1 MAALPTLSPKS
12 QMSKSILPATGT
24 AGDVAATLPLGIYS
38 GSNSFLSG
46 AADQVAYTYSKIGG
60 NILDIELKASNVY
73 ANYEEAVLE
82 YSYLVN
88 LHQSKN
94 MLSDVLGQ
102 ATGTFDQD
110 GNIVTGPENVNLKY
124 PRVMF
129 EYARRVADSFSF
141 EASVGGT
148 IPIYSASFQL
158 EEGQQDYDLQA
169 IISGSSATGID
180 PATGGTVEFDG
191 VVGDKRIIVKKV
203 FFKTPNAMWR
213 FFGYFGGLN
222 VVGNMNYYGQYT
234 DDSSFELIPAWHN
247 KLQAKAFEDHL
258 YTRLSHYS
266 FEMKNNKLRIFP
278 QPDLISTYRFMWVE
292 FSVIPNSWDNPPDYD
307 VGVNGINNL
316 NTLPFDNIPYESI
329 NAIGKQWIRRFS
341 LALSKETLGQ
351 IRGKFQTI
359 PIPGESV
366 NLNADALLSQAAT
379 EQQALRDE
387 LKEILDQVTYSE
399 MAKID
404 AEKSENVLT
413 IQKRIPNLIFQG

>member
-1 MAALPTLSPKS
+1 MALPTLSPKS
-12 QMSKSILPATGT
+12 QMSKSILPPTGT
-24 AGDVAATLPLGIYS
+24 VANVAATLPLGIYDS
-38 GSNSFLSG
+38 SDSFLSG
-46 AADQVAYTYSKIGG
+46 AADQVAYTYKKLGG
-60 NILDIELKASNVY
+60 DVLDIELRASNVY

-110 GNIVTGPENVNLKY
+110 GNIVTGPEGVNLKF

-129 EYARRVADSFSF
+129 EYARRVSDGFSF

-148 IPIYSASFQL
+148 IPIYSASFKL
-158 EEGQQDYDLQA
+158 EEGRQDYDLQA
-169 IISGSSATGID
+169 IISGSSATGVGPNGD
-180 PATGGTVEFDG
+180 PVEFDG
-191 VVGDKRIIVKKV
+191 VVQDKRVIVKKV

-234 DDSSFELIPAWHN
+234 DDSSFELIPSWHN

-258 YTRLSHYS
+258 WTRLSHYS
-266 FEMKNNKLRIFP
+266 FELRNNKLRIFP
-278 QPDLISTYRFMWVE
+278 QPDLLSTYRYMWVE
-292 FSVIPNSWDNPPDYD
+292 FSVIPNSWDNPPGYKD
-307 VGVNGINNL
+307 GVDGINNM
-316 NTLPFDNIPYESI
+316 NTIPFDNIPYENI

-341 LALSKETLGQ
+341 VALSKETLGQ

-366 NLNADALLSQAAT
+366 NLNADALLAQAQA
-379 EQQALRDE
+379 EQEALRTE
-387 LKEILDQVTYSE
+387 LKEIMDQLTYVE
-399 MAKID
+399 MTKQD
-404 AEKSENVLT
+404 SEKSEAVNT
-413 IQKRIPNLIFQG
+413 IQKRVPNLIFQG

>member
-1 MAALPTLSPKS
+1 MAALPTLSPAS

-38 GSNSFLSG
+38 SSDPFLSG

-148 IPIYSASFQL
+148 IPIYSASFRL
-158 EEGQQDYDLQA
+158 VEGQQDYDLQA
-169 IISGSSATGID
+169 IISGSSATGVG
-180 PATGGTVEFDG
+180 PNGNAVEFNG
-191 VVGDKRIIVKKV
+191 VVQDKRVIVKKV

-247 KLQAKAFEDHL
+247 KLQAMAFEDHL

-278 QPDLISTYRFMWVE
+278 QPDLLSTYRFMWVE
-292 FSVIPNSWDNPPDYD
+292 FSVIPNVWENPPDYD
-307 VGVNGINNL
+307 AGVDGINNL
-316 NTLPFDNIPYESI
+316 NTIPFDNIPYESI

>member
-1 MAALPTLSPKS
+1 MAALPTLSPAS

-24 AGDVAATLPLGIYS
+24 AGDVAATLPLGIYETS
-38 GSNSFLSG
+38 DPFLSG
-46 AADQVAYTYSKIGG
+46 AADQVAYTYKKLGG
-60 NILDIELKASNVY
+60 DVLDIELKASNVY

-94 MLSDVLGQ
+94 ILSDVLGQ

-110 GNIVTGPENVNLKY
+110 GNVVSGPSGVNLKY

-129 EYARRVADSFSF
+129 EYARRMGDAFSF
-141 EASVGGT
+141 EANVGGT
-148 IPIYSASFQL
+148 IPIYSASFKL
-158 EEGQQDYDLQA
+158 EEGVQDYDLQA
-169 IISGSSATGID
+169 IISGSSATGVGPNGD
-180 PATGGTVEFDG
+180 AVPFAG
-191 VVGDKRIIVKKV
+191 VVEDSRVIVKKV

-234 DDSSFELIPAWHN
+234 DDSSFELIPSWHN
-247 KLQAKAFEDHL
+247 KLQAMAFEDHL
-258 YTRLSHYS
+258 WTRLSHYS
-266 FEMKNNKLRIFP
+266 FELKNNKLRIFP
-278 QPDLISTYRFMWVE
+278 QPDLLSTYRYMWVE
-292 FSVIPNSWDNPPDYD
+292 FSVIPNAWDNPPDYD
-307 VGVNGINNL
+307 AGVDGINNV
-316 NTLPFDNIPYESI
+316 NTLPFDNIPYENI
-329 NAIGKQWIRRFS
+329 NAIGKQWIRRFA

-387 LKEILDQVTYSE
+387 LKEILDQLTYPE
-399 MAKID
+399 IAKID
-404 AEKSENVLT
+404 AEKSEAVNTV
-413 IQKRIPNLIFQG
+413 QKRIPNLIFQG

>member
-1 MAALPTLSPKS
+1 MALPTLSPKS
-12 QMSKSILPATGT
+12 QMSKSILPPTGT
-24 AGDVAATLPLGIYS
+24 VANVAATLPLGIYDS
-38 GSNSFLSG
+38 SDSFLSG
-46 AADQVAYTYSKIGG
+46 AADQVAYTYKKLGG
-60 NILDIELKASNVY
+60 DVLDIELKASNVY

-110 GNIVTGPENVNLKY
+110 GNIVTGPEGVNLKF

-129 EYARRVADSFSF
+129 EYARRVSDGFSF
-141 EASVGGT
+141 EANVGGT
-148 IPIYSASFQL
+148 IPIYSASFKL
-158 EEGQQDYDLQA
+158 EEGKQDYDLQA
-169 IISGSSATGID
+169 IISGSSATGVGPNGD
-180 PATGGTVEFDG
+180 PVEFDG
-191 VVGDKRIIVKKV
+191 VVQDKRVIVKKV

-234 DDSSFELIPAWHN
+234 DDSSFELIPSWHN

-258 YTRLSHYS
+258 WTRLSHYS
-266 FEMKNNKLRIFP
+266 FELRNNKLRIFP
-278 QPDLISTYRFMWVE
+278 QPDLLSTYRYMWVE
-292 FSVIPNSWDNPPDYD
+292 FSVIPNSWDNPPDYKD
-307 VGVNGINNL
+307 GVDGINNM
-316 NTLPFDNIPYESI
+316 NTIPFDNIPYENI
-329 NAIGKQWIRRFS
+329 NAIGKQWIRRFA

-366 NLNADALLSQAAT
+366 NLNADALLSQAQA
-379 EQQALRDE
+379 EQEALRTE
-387 LKEILDQVTYSE
+387 LKEILDQLTYVEVTKQDSE
-399 MAKID
+399 K
-404 AEKSENVLT
+404 AEAVEQ
-413 IQKRIPNLIFQG
+413 IQQRVPNLIFQG

>member
-1 MAALPTLSPKS
+1 MALPTLSPKS
-12 QMSKSILPATGT
+12 QMSKSILPPTGT
-24 AGDVAATLPLGIYS
+24 VANVAATLPLGIYDS
-38 GSNSFLSG
+38 SDSFLSG
-46 AADQVAYTYSKIGG
+46 AADQVAYTYKKLGG
-60 NILDIELKASNVY
+60 DVLDIELRASNVY

-110 GNIVTGPENVNLKY
+110 GNIVTGPENVNLKF

-129 EYARRVADSFSF
+129 EYARRVSDGFSF

-148 IPIYSASFQL
+148 IPIYSASFKL
-158 EEGQQDYDLQA
+158 EEGRQDYDLQA
-169 IISGSSATGID
+169 IISGSSATGVGPNGD
-180 PATGGTVEFDG
+180 PVEFDG
-191 VVGDKRIIVKKV
+191 VVQDKRVIVKKV

-234 DDSSFELIPAWHN
+234 DDSSFELIPSWHN

-258 YTRLSHYS
+258 WTRLSHYS
-266 FEMKNNKLRIFP
+266 FELRNNKLRIFP
-278 QPDLISTYRFMWVE
+278 QPDLLSTYRYMWVE
-292 FSVIPNSWDNPPDYD
+292 FSVIPNSWDNPPDYKD
-307 VGVNGINNL
+307 GVDGINNM
-316 NTLPFDNIPYESI
+316 NTIPFDNIPYENI
-329 NAIGKQWIRRFS
+329 NAIGKQWIRRFA

-351 IRGKFQTI
+351 IRGKFQSI

-366 NLNADALLSQAAT
+366 NLNADALLSQAQT
-379 EQQALRDE
+379 EQEALRTE
-387 LKEILDQVTYSE
+387 LKEIMDQLTYVE
-399 MAKID
+399 MTKQD
-404 AEKSENVLT
+404 SEKSEAVNT
-413 IQKRIPNLIFQG
+413 IQKRVPNLIFQG

>member
-1 MAALPTLSPKS
+1 MALPTLSPKS
-12 QMSKSILPATGT
+12 QMSKSILPPTGT
-24 AGDVAATLPLGIYS
+24 VGDVAASLPLGIYDS
-38 GSNSFLSG
+38 STAFLSG
-46 AADQVAYTYSKIGG
+46 AADQVAYTYKKLGG
-60 NILDIELKASNVY
+60 DVLDIEMKASNVY

-88 LHQSKN
+88 LHQTKN

-110 GNIVTGPENVNLKY
+110 GNVVSGPENVNLKY

-129 EYARRVADSFSF
+129 EYARRVSDGFSF
-141 EASVGGT
+141 EAGIGGT
-148 IPIYSASFQL
+148 IPIYSASFKL

-169 IISGSSATGID
+169 IISGSSATGVGPNGD
-180 PATGGTVEFDG
+180 PVEFDG
-191 VVGDKRIIVKKV
+191 VVEDKRVIVKKV

-234 DDSSFELIPAWHN
+234 DDSSFELIPSWHN

-258 YTRLSHYS
+258 WTRLSHYS
-266 FEMKNNKLRIFP
+266 FELKNNKLRIFP
-278 QPDLISTYRFMWVE
+278 QPDLLSTYQYMWVE
-292 FSVIPNSWDNPPDYD
+292 FSVIPNSWDNPPDYKD
-307 VGVNGINNL
+307 GVDGINNM
-316 NTLPFDNIPYESI
+316 NTIPFDNVPYENI
-329 NAIGKQWIRRFS
+329 NAIGKQWIRRFA

-366 NLNADALLSQAAT
+366 NLNADALLSQAQT
-379 EQQALRDE
+379 EQEALRTE
-387 LKEILDQVTYSE
+387 LKEIMDQLTYTE
-399 MAKID
+399 MAKQD
-404 AEKSENVLT
+404 SEKSEAVNT
-413 IQKRIPNLIFQG
+413 IQKRVPNLIFQG

>member
-1 MAALPTLSPKS
+1 MALPTLSPKS
-12 QMSKSILPATGT
+12 QMSKSILPPTGT
-24 AGDVAATLPLGIYS
+24 VANVAATLPLGIYDS
-38 GSNSFLSG
+38 SDSFLSG
-46 AADQVAYTYSKIGG
+46 AADQVAYTYKKLGG
-60 NILDIELKASNVY
+60 DVLDIELKASNVY

-110 GNIVTGPENVNLKY
+110 GNIVTGPEGVNLKF

-129 EYARRVADSFSF
+129 EYARRVSDGFSF
-141 EASVGGT
+141 EANVGGT
-148 IPIYSASFQL
+148 IPIYSASFKL
-158 EEGQQDYDLQA
+158 EEGKQDYDLQA
-169 IISGSSATGID
+169 IISGSSATGVGPNGD
-180 PATGGTVEFDG
+180 PVEFDG
-191 VVGDKRIIVKKV
+191 VVQDKRVIVKKV

-234 DDSSFELIPAWHN
+234 DDSSFELIPSWHN

-258 YTRLSHYS
+258 WTRLSHYS
-266 FEMKNNKLRIFP
+266 FELKNNKLRIFP
-278 QPDLISTYRFMWVE
+278 QPDLLSTYRFMWVE
-292 FSVIPNSWDNPPDYD
+292 FSVIPNSWDNPPDYKD
-307 VGVNGINNL
+307 GVDGINNM
-316 NTLPFDNIPYESI
+316 NTIPFDNIPYENI
-329 NAIGKQWIRRFS
+329 NAIGKQWIRRFA

-366 NLNADALLSQAAT
+366 NLNADALLSQAQA
-379 EQQALRDE
+379 EQEALRTE
-387 LKEILDQVTYSE
+387 LKEILDQLTYVEVTKQDSE
-399 MAKID
+399 K
-404 AEKSENVLT
+404 AEAVEQ
-413 IQKRIPNLIFQG
+413 IQQRVPNLIFQG

>member
-1 MAALPTLSPKS
+1 MALPTLSPKS
-12 QMSKSILPATGT
+12 QMSKSILPPTGT
-24 AGDVAATLPLGIYS
+24 VANVAATLPLGIYDS
-38 GSNSFLSG
+38 STAFLSG
-46 AADQVAYTYSKIGG
+46 AADQVAYTYKKLGG
-60 NILDIELKASNVY
+60 DVLDIELKASNVY

-110 GNIVTGPENVNLKY
+110 GNVITGPQNVNLKY

-129 EYARRVADSFSF
+129 EYARRISDGFSF
-141 EASVGGT
+141 EANVGGT
-148 IPIYSASFQL
+148 IPIYSASFKL
-158 EEGQQDYDLQA
+158 EEGKQDYDLQA
-169 IISGSSATGID
+169 IISGSSATGIGPNGD
-180 PATGGTVEFDG
+180 PVAFDG
-191 VVGDKRIIVKKV
+191 VVQDKRVIVKKV

-258 YTRLSHYS
+258 WTRLSHYS
-266 FEMKNNKLRIFP
+266 FELKNNKLRIFP
-278 QPDLISTYRFMWVE
+278 QPDLLSTYRYMWVE
-292 FSVIPNSWDNPPDYD
+292 FSVIPNSWDNPPDYKD
-307 VGVNGINNL
+307 GVDGINNL
-316 NTLPFDNIPYESI
+316 NTIPFDNIPYENI
-329 NAIGKQWIRRFS
+329 NAIGKQWIRRFA

-351 IRGKFQTI
+351 IRGKFQSI

-366 NLNADALLSQAAT
+366 NLNADALLSQAQS
-379 EQQALRDE
+379 EQEALRTE
-387 LKEILDQVTYSE
+387 LKEIMDQLTYAE
-399 MAKID
+399 MVKQD
-404 AEKSENVLT
+404 AEKSEAANT
-413 IQKRIPNLIFQG
+413 IQKRVPNLIFQG